1 MVIPMHSKG
10 SVDKNTV
17 LSINRS
23 KVQSTVNAQNIL
35 SLNKP
40 TWSSTA
46 PVATTPNA
54 STHASPHSSMQ
65 PVSSSPSPTGM
76 ISKKPIPPLKH
87 PIQKGQKVP
96 LTTNSPSLDALFG
109 WNIKN
114 PQCDVDISAF
124 LLGENGKVLGDDW
137 FVFYGQPQSP
147 DKSINLSTNE
157 SVDRQ
162 KVSIDFQKLHP
173 NVKKVVF
180 VLTINEAFEH
190 KLNFSMIEDAY
201 MRIMDPSGN
210 EVVSFAM
217 SDYYDNVISMMIG
230 EIYLY
235 NGAWKFS
242 SVGNGVARDLAGL
255 CELYGVQVN

>member
-23 KVQSTVNAQNIL
+23 KVQSTVSAQNVL

-40 TWSSTA
+40 TWSSAA
-46 PVATTPNA
+46 PVATTPN
-54 STHASPHSSMQ
+54 STQTSPNSSTQ
-65 PVSSSPSPTGM
+65 ATVSSPAPTGP
-76 ISKKPIPPLKH
+76 ISKKPIPTLKH

-96 LTTNSPSLDALFG
+96 LTTNSMSLDALFG
-109 WNIKN
+109 WNVKN
-114 PQCDVDISAF
+114 SQCDVDVSAF

-147 DKSINLSTNE
+147 DKSIYLSTDE

-173 NVKKVVF
+173 NVKKIVF

-190 KLNFSMIEDAY
+190 HLNFSMIEDAY
-201 MRIMDPSGN
+201 IRVVDPSGN
-210 EVVSFAM
+210 EIVGFVM

-230 EIYLY
+230 EVYLY
-235 NGAWKFS
+235 NGTWKFS

-255 CELYGVQVN
+255 CELYGVQVS

>member
-23 KVQSTVNAQNIL
+23 KVQATVNAQNVL

-40 TWSSTA
+40 TWSSEG
-46 PVATTPNA
+46 PVAT
-54 STHASPHSSMQ
+54 STDSSMQ
-65 PVSSSPSPTGM
+65 ATPSSPTQTEL
-76 ISKKPIPPLKH
+76 ISKKPIPTLNH
-87 PIQKGQKVP
+87 PIQKGQKVA
-96 LTTNSPSLDALFG
+96 LATNSSSLSALFG
-109 WNIKN
+109 WNVKN
-114 PQCDVDISAF
+114 SQCDVDVSAF

-147 DKSINLSTNE
+147 DKSILLSTDE

-162 KVSIDFQKLHP
+162 KVSIDFRMLHP
-173 NVKKVVF
+173 NVKKIVF

-190 KLNFSMIEDAY
+190 NLNFSMIEDAY
-201 MRIMDPSGN
+201 MRVVDPSGN
-210 EVVSFAM
+210 ELVSFAM
-217 SDYYDNVISMMIG
+217 NDYYDNVISMMIG
-230 EIYLY
+230 EVYLY
-235 NGAWKFS
+235 NSAWKFS